1 MTDANMRGGD
11 FARPPLERSFAC
23 QRLIKID
30 EETTGPPLQRS
41 GGQPLTKID
50 DQEGSR
56 PPSTIESHD
65 SARSFLIKQMMPAD
79 SGEQI
84 STRSSA
90 IKEAKENKPGGNK
103 ITPSVK
109 FKQQSEDILTEGQYY
124 LGISMLVYMYS
135 HLRETCRMGHTRVKM
150 EDIDVNSHHS
160 HAFSRTEKKFLEFTM
175 IAGSIVRVL
184 VDELAHKD
192 DDGKKNE
199 SKKGNRRM
207 SIRMEP
213 VSATIDEEYQKRC
226 DPSPAVSR
234 NCNILCQDVSSHSSL
249 TCNSA
254 ISPLKKKT

>member
-1 MTDANMRGGD
+1 MTR
-11 FARPPLERSFAC
+11 R
-23 QRLIKID
+23 Q
-30 EETTGPPLQRS
+30 
-41 GGQPLTKID
+41 LTN
-50 DQEGSR
+50 SV
-56 PPSTIESHD
+56 
-65 SARSFLIKQMMPAD
+65 LIKQMLPAD
-79 SGEQI
+79 SDEQI

-160 HAFSRTEKKFLEFTM
+160 HAFSRTEKKFLEFTKN
-175 IAGSIVRVL
+175 AGSIVRVL
-184 VDELAHKD
+184 VDELAHTD
-192 DDGKKNE
+192 DDGEENE
-199 SKKGNRRM
+199 SMEDDRRS
-207 SIRMEP
+207 SIMMEA